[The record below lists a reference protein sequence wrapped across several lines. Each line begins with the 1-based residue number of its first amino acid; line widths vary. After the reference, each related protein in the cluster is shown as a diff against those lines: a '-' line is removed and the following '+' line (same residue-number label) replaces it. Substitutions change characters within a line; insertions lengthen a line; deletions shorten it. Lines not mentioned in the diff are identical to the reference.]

1 MADPRTLL
9 QRLHDQPRGAR
20 PGVDEDAALTASV
33 LANLD
38 QLLGTARG
46 TCILDPDYGFS
57 SLSEFATA
65 MPKRPCDDPEQ
76 PLLQEMRRS
85 LTRLVERYEP
95 RLRLA
100 PDGVRVV
107 ADRADPLLL
116 GFEIRGTLRREHGQG
131 PEVHCQASVSREGS
145 WQVVEDL

>member
-9 QRLHDQPRGAR
+9 QRLHDHPRGPR
-20 PGVDEDAALTASV
+20 PGVDEDAALAASV

-46 TCILDPDYGFS
+46 TCMLDPEYGFPT
-57 SLSEFATA
+57 LSEFASA

-85 LTRLVERYEP
+85 LLRLIERHEP
-95 RLRLA
+95 RLRVA
-100 PDGVRVV
+100 PDGVKII
-107 ADRADPLLL
+107 ADRADPMLL
-116 GFEIRGTLRREHGQG
+116 GFEIRGSLRRDQGQG
-131 PEVHCQASVSREGS
+131 LEVQCQASVSREGS
-145 WQVVEDL
+145 WRVVEDL